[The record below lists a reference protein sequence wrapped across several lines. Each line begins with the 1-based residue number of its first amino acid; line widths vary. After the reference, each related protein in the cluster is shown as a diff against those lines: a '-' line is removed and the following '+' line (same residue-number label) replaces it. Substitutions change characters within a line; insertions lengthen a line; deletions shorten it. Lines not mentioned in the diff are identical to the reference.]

1 LDSQD
6 MSLSVT
12 EEETAGYATIDL
24 GREIAGESLRLS
36 FRRRNLEPRHL
47 GSGGWQPE
55 ATWLEIHNIVQ
66 RTPTTVVRIGLSVV
80 SRIDELE
87 QIEIVCDGVGSLGV
101 VWWPAM
107 ARPPVDLESGAN
119 IWFEAPR
126 SPIGMPQA
134 SQTTLKSTPLLP
146 PLIRPPPQPSPI
158 PTSTPK
164 NEQAAVSVLLS
175 TVVPLSTPAPQT
187 LLVLEDRT
195 GSWTTRKRVFALFAI
210 LIAGSIGTYW
220 WFGKAMPLNLLSLF
234 ESFGFLGGSLAC
246 IALGISGLII
256 GRRIG
261 QLLRAYNLPR
271 WLAVSL
277 NVVLTTYICFGLLY
291 PWIAL
296 FALWISL
303 EWT

>member
-1 LDSQD
+1 

-36 FRRRNLEPRHL
+36 FRRRDLEPRHL

-66 RTPTTVVRIGLSVV
+66 RTPTTVVRLGLSVV

-87 QIEIVCDGVGSLGV
+87 QIEIVCDGVGSLGM

-119 IWFEAPR
+119 IWFEAPS
-126 SPIGMPQA
+126 SPIETRRA
-134 SQTTLKSTPLLP
+134 SQTTLISSPLP
-146 PLIRPPPQPSPI
+146 PVPTRPPTPRPSPI

-164 NEQAAVSVLLS
+164 NEQAPVSALLS

-187 LLVLEDRT
+187 PFVVEGRT

-210 LIAGSIGTYW
+210 LIAGPIGTYW
-220 WFGKAMPLNLLSLF
+220 WLGKGMPLNLLSLF
-234 ESFGFLGGSLAC
+234 EYFGLLGGSLAC
-246 IALGISGLII
+246 IALGFSGLII